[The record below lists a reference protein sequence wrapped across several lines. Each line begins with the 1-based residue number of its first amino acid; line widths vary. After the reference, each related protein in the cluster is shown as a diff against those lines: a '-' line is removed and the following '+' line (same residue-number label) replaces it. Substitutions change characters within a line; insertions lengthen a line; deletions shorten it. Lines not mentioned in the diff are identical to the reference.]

1 MAALYRKYRPR
12 AFRDLVGQPHIV
24 EIFRNAGRQDK
35 LAHAYVF
42 YGSRG
47 TGKTTTARLVAKLA
61 NCEARD
67 IVHAGGEPC
76 NACAACG
83 AIDEGRAL
91 DVIEIDAASNRGI
104 DEIRDLRESIRVIP
118 SSLIYKVF
126 IIDEAHML
134 TGPAWNALLKTL
146 EEPPARTI
154 IILATTEYEKIPAT
168 IASRAQRFHFRKI
181 PMREL
186 IEKLNA
192 IIASEKFTITDEA
205 VELIAAAAEGG
216 MRDAESLL
224 DQAAGAGASVDVARI
239 ESLVG
244 KVGFRRIAQFADAV
258 VKSDASAALRALHE
272 VRAVGGNVLDVC
284 KELIAYV
291 RRALALRMDPQLE
304 ELYRDEL
311 TKEELAATIAHS
323 RAINPPSAIILL
335 KALIAA
341 YGEMRYSPFPHI
353 PLEVAFIEHLS
364 KSSKSRE

>member
-1 MAALYRKYRPR
+1 MPALYRKYRPR
-12 AFRDLVGQPHIV
+12 AFRDLVGQSQIK
-24 EIFRNAGRQDK
+24 EIFANAGRQDK

-47 TGKTTTARLVAKLA
+47 TGKTTVARLVAKLA
-61 NCEARD
+61 NCTARD
-67 IVHAGGEPC
+67 YVHKEGEPC
-76 NACAACG
+76 NACVACA

-91 DVIEIDAASNRGI
+91 DVVEIDAASNRGI
-104 DEIRDLRESIRVIP
+104 DEIRDLRESIRVAP
-118 SSLIYKVF
+118 SSFIYKVF

-146 EEPPARTI
+146 EEPPPRTI

-186 IEKLNA
+186 VGKLNEIVA
-192 IIASEKFTITDEA
+192 AEKFTITPEA
-205 VELIAAAAEGG
+205 IELIAAASEGG
-216 MRDAESLL
+216 MRDAQSLL
-224 DQAAGAGASVDVARI
+224 DQAASTGAAVDLATV

-258 VKSDASAALRALHE
+258 AKGDASDALRALHE
-272 VRAVGGNVLDVC
+272 VRSVGGNVLDVC
-284 KELIAYV
+284 KELIAYL
-291 RRALALRMDPQLE
+291 RRTLALRTDPKLE
-304 ELYRDEL
+304 ELFKDEL

-323 RAINPPSAIILL
+323 KSIDPLRAIALL
-335 KALIAA
+335 KALIAG

-353 PLEVAFIEHLS
+353 PLEVAFIEHLGKS
-364 KSSKSRE
+364 K